1 MVATVRTLDAVQGA
15 EKSALAA
22 TTKRG
27 AKGGLAGRVAPLIR
41 GLPDMVALT
50 DRQRAHT
57 DVYAPFNAECIGAVP
72 SCTADDV
79 KLAAARAREA
89 QKAWA
94 ARPLVERRKVFLRYH
109 DLILDRLES
118 LLDLVQIEG
127 GKSRRHAL
135 EEVLDVAI
143 NARYYAQHAEGL
155 LRPQRRQSFIPFV
168 TRAFEYH
175 HPVGLVGIISPW
187 NYPLTMAVSDAIP
200 ALIAG
205 NAVVLKPAELTPFN
219 ALYGVRLM
227 YEAGLPGDL
236 FQVVTGKGRILGAP
250 LIDAVDFIG
259 FTGSTEVG
267 RTVGEQAGRRLIKTS
282 LELGGKNPMIV
293 LDDANLDRAVYGAV
307 QGSYASAGQLCIS
320 FERIYVQSGIYD
332 RFVEEFV
339 ARTRALRLGPAL
351 DYSVDVGSLI
361 AQHQLDKTV
370 EHLEDAKAK
379 GARVLTG
386 NGHRPD
392 IGPYFFE
399 PTILEGVTPDMAC
412 YRDETFGPVVSL
424 YRVATAEEAVERAND
439 SAFGLNA
446 AVFTKY
452 DHHAREIACQLRCGT
467 VSVNETYQVT
477 WGSMGAPMGGM
488 KDSGLGRRHGVE
500 GMLKYTES
508 QNIACSRLSP
518 LMPPP
523 GVPIEVGTE
532 LMKRLLKVMKYVP
545 GLR

>member
-1 MVATVRTLDAVQGA
+1 MVATVGTLNVPQGA
-15 EKSALAA
+15 AQVGTAE
-22 TTKRG
+22 TV
-27 AKGGLAGRVAPLIR
+27 KGGFARRVAPLIR
-41 GLPDMVALT
+41 GLPDMVALAE
-50 DRQRAHT
+50 RQRPQV
-57 DVYAPFNAECIGAVP
+57 DVRAPFNNECIGTVP

-79 KLAAARAREA
+79 EVAAARAREA
-89 QKAWA
+89 QRNWA
-94 ARPLVERRKVFLRYH
+94 ARPLAERRKVFLRYH

-135 EEVLDVAI
+135 EEVLDVAV
-143 NARYYAQHAEGL
+143 NARYYAQHADEL
-155 LRPQRRQSFIPFV
+155 LRPKRRQSFIPLI

-205 NAVVLKPAELTPFN
+205 NAVVLKPAELTPFS
-219 ALYGVRLM
+219 ALYGVQLM

-236 FQVVTGKGRILGAP
+236 FQLVTGKGRVLGTP
-250 LIDAVDFIG
+250 LIEQVDFIG

-267 RTVGEQAGRRLIKTS
+267 RTVGEQAGRRLIKAS

-293 LDDANLDRAVYGAV
+293 LDDANLERAVYGAV

-320 FERIYVQSGIYD
+320 FERIYVQSGVYD
-332 RFVEEFV
+332 RFVQAFV
-339 ARTRALRLGPAL
+339 ERTRALKLGPAL

-370 EHLEDAKAK
+370 EHFEDAKSK
-379 GARVLTG
+379 GARVLAG
-386 NGHRPD
+386 RGPRPD

-399 PTILEGVTPDMAC
+399 PTILEGVTPDMQC
-412 YRDETFGPVVSL
+412 YAEETFGPIVSL
-424 YRVATAEEAVERAND
+424 YRVETVEEAIERAND

-446 AVFTKY
+446 AVFTHY
-452 DHHAREIACQLRCGT
+452 DRHAREIARQVRCGT
-467 VSVNETYQVT
+467 VAVNETYQVT

-488 KDSGLGRRHGVE
+488 KDSGLGRRHGAE

-523 GVPIEVGTE
+523 GVPIEVGAQV
-532 LMKRLLKVMKYVP
+532 MSRLLKVMKNVP
-545 GLR
+545 GLK